1 MAKPWLGRIPT
12 QISLNIPPGLQW
24 FSAIP
29 DMGSEVMA
37 ILPTLCY
44 SAVPKE
50 GLKISGGGGN

>member
-1 MAKPWLGRIPT
+1 MAKSWLGRIST
-12 QISLNIPPGLQW
+12 QLSLNIPPGLQW

-44 SAVPKE
+44 NAVP
-50 GLKISGGGGN
+50 